1 MDNQISSKNIM
12 INYGVYLAVASILVN
27 LIFYATGTLI
37 SLGWLIGIIGLFL
50 MIGIITLGIKKY
62 KEVNSGLLS
71 WGQAVKIGIG
81 ISIIAGLIGVI
92 YGFIFNNYIDPT
104 MQEQIAEIQR
114 QAWADANMTSEQI
127 EAAEEMAKSFSSP
140 AISSAIQ
147 IVASAF
153 FGFVISAIAGAIMKK
168 TEGDEY

>member
-1 MDNQISSKNIM
+1 MENQISSKNIM
-12 INYGVYLAVASILVN
+12 INYGVYLAVASILIN

-37 SLGWLIGIIGLFL
+37 SLGWLIGVIGFGLVIAIIIF
-50 MIGIITLGIKKY
+50 GIKKY
-62 KEVNSGLLS
+62 KEVNNGLIS
-71 WGQAVKIGIG
+71 WGQAVKIGVG
-81 ISIIAGLIGVI
+81 ISVVSGVIGVL
-92 YGFIFNNYIDPT
+92 YSLIFNNYIDPT
-104 MQEQIAEIQR
+104 MQEQIMDIQR

-127 EAAEEMAKSFSSP
+127 EAAEEMAKTFSSP
-140 AISSAIQ
+140 TITSAIQ